1 MTFLGQKLQKRIFS
15 PTTEVQIR
23 IVQVIN
29 IQIRV
34 VQGLAILQKKI
45 SNQKRGCFFHPKY
58 KMPIGNTFLI
68 IIISL
73 GLGHDQHVNPSPLL
87 VYKL

>member
-34 VQGLAILQKKI
+34 VQGLAILQKKSI
-45 SNQKRGCFFHPKY
+45 TVNKQKMK
-58 KMPIGNTFLI
+58 
-68 IIISL
+68 S
-73 GLGHDQHVNPSPLL
+73 VS
-87 VYKL
+87 

>member
-1 MTFLGQKLQKRIFS
+1 MQRLLTLGQKQQKRIFS

-23 IVQVIN
+23 IVQVFN

-45 SNQKRGCFFHPKY
+45 SN
-58 KMPIGNTFLI
+58 
-68 IIISL
+68 
-73 GLGHDQHVNPSPLL
+73 
-87 VYKL
+87 